1 MNKYVFPGTV
11 GAVVLSNG
19 AYPHPNS
26 RYVIHPRQTVTLHL
40 PGGGGF
46 YSPLE
51 RDPARVLEDVKQ
63 GYVSLKSAEEK
74 YGVVIDEKTMAVN
87 EEKTKEER
95 LKMNSA
101 A

>member
-1 MNKYVFPGTV
+1 M

-19 AYPHPNS
+19 AYPHPKS
-26 RYVIHPRQTVTLHL
+26 RYVIHPHQTVTLRL
-40 PGGGGF
+40 PGGSGF

-51 RDPARVLEDVKQ
+51 RDLGRVLKDVKQ
-63 GYVSLKSAEEK
+63 GYVSLKCAEEK
-74 YGVVIDEKTMAVN
+74 YGVVIDERRMAVD
-87 EEKTKEER
+87 EERMNGER